1 MEWLLANP
9 QIHSIFA
16 SLGTM
21 HDNSYV
27 ASENCLAL
35 LEEINYKLSIEDHTL
50 RTFRRAIGFSQCIK
64 KDIIPL
70 LLNVK
75 DEKLIEATIRIL
87 VNLTVP
93 VECLL
98 PMEMMSRTDVGRH
111 TIFELNKL
119 LVQSKEA
126 FTDSKATKAVLD
138 YMRSILEKEG
148 KLGVEQ
154 CDGINNCLLL
164 LRNILHIPEPAQAHH
179 GGHHGG
185 TSMQN
190 QIVWNLFTQSVDKL
204 LIHLMS
210 CPQRAYWGV
219 TMVQVIALM
228 YKDQHV
234 GTLQKLLNIWFE
246 SSISESSDDNESNT
260 SPPKQ
265 CSGDSSPMLTSDPT
279 SDSSDNGGSSKMNV
293 HDERRNSGTTQETSE
308 SSMQESLQ
316 FCRME
321 TMRSK
326 TKPQNQSNTKQ
337 SHPKTTHTSTFNF
350 SGTGEKQQAFGPQQG
365 PSQKVGTSAT
375 SGTAQNTGGPSS
387 QSESDCGYGTQD
399 QHESISTSS
408 NEDETPQ
415 QKPVHQKPPCNQKQR
430 YNAANKQRN
439 ATTVQDKKELRR
451 KKLVKR
457 SRSNIINMKGLL
469 YHTPTDEDISNILK
483 EFTVDF
489 LLKGYGCLVQELHAQ
504 LLTDLQVQ
512 IDTSHFFWLV
522 TYFLRF
528 AAQLELDLE
537 HINSVLS
544 FEIVSYLTY
553 EGVSL
558 CEQLELATK
567 QQSPD
572 LKPCLRRMHLVV
584 TAIREFLQALDTY
597 KKISH
602 LNDEDKEHLRFLQLQ
617 IGATEDLK
625 CLFMLLLGRFNP
637 ELQSKQYLTDLIV
650 TNHILLLLLE
660 GVAKFPEHKGS
671 TKMLEHIK
679 QFATVEIMH
688 HYGLLLEDFRDN
700 GECVNDCIFTM
711 MHHIGGDLGQ
721 VATLFQPIILKTYTQ
736 IWETDYELC
745 DDWSDLIE
753 YVIHKFVN
761 TPQQPPLE
769 LPNPAFSLEPGQN
782 GETVAPSV
790 WTKEEIDTLYWYYV
804 QNKKSG
810 DVIGNILKQFQDN
823 GTRHKT
829 RIDIIQQLLQQ
840 DIITLL
846 EFDDFMKL
854 EDAHYERDIKTPGA
868 STSTAESGIELKDN
882 LTPTNKPTD
891 DIQVLRDRLYK
902 ENKGKFVLWLQKV
915 LVECCFIKLCISQ
928 GKLTSKDIA
937 VESDVKTMEPVPHH
951 CILKKQSIPVVPWT
965 GEQCAVLLYQPFM
978 LLLHKLGFHLPV
990 DAGKLFIRIP
1000 EFWTADILYSI
1011 AEKLGPIDKCL
1022 LKFDVNQLK
1031 GSQCGNHFNAK
1042 QDGLQGSSEHFAI
1055 PGLKQTSSIIR
1066 FTPEPTST
1074 PSLPNWLQIVMQS
1087 KTTLDH
1093 SSEHDT
1099 PDHAGAPSP
1108 KTNGV
1113 SDNSEGGGIF
1123 EGSPEAP
1130 FDPPLLVNVV
1140 HLTNK
1145 EDCDSE
1151 RPNDDFQSTVWNASV
1166 QAVEDVVSNCD
1177 TASVASD
1184 LTRMYVSDEDEK
1196 PDIRRSVL

>member
-9 QIHSIFA
+9 QIHSIFG
-16 SLGTM
+16 SLGAM
-21 HDNSYV
+21 HGDSYV
-27 ASENCLAL
+27 VSENCLVL

-64 KDIIPL
+64 EDIIPL

-75 DEKLIEATIRIL
+75 DEKLIDATVRIL

-138 YMRSILEKEG
+138 YMKSILEKEG
-148 KLGVEQ
+148 KLSVEQ

-164 LRNILHIPEPAQAHH
+164 LRNILHIPEPVRGNH
-179 GGHHGG
+179 GSGHHG

-234 GTLQKLLNIWFE
+234 GTLQKLLSIWFE

-260 SPPKQ
+260 SPPKE

-279 SDSSDNGGSSKMNV
+279 SDSSDNGDFVFAGSSKMNT
-293 HDERRNSGTTQETSE
+293 HDERRSNSPIQETSDE
-308 SSMQESLQ
+308 SMQQSPQ
-316 FCRME
+316 FCRIE
-321 TMRSK
+321 SMRTK
-326 TKPQNQSNTKQ
+326 TKPQNPATAKQ
-337 SHPKTTHTSTFNF
+337 QHPKAGHQATFNF
-350 SGTGEKQQAFGPQQG
+350 TNNSGTEKTQQACGPQQG
-365 PSQKVGTSAT
+365 PSQKVGTGAAT
-375 SGTAQNTGGPSS
+375 SGNQQGAPSS

-408 NEDETPQ
+408 NEDESPQ
-415 QKPVHQKPPCNQKQR
+415 QKPVHQKPPSNQKQR

-439 ATTVQDKKELRR
+439 TATVADKKELRR

-558 CEQLELATK
+558 CEQLELAAK

-584 TAIREFLQALDTY
+584 TAIREFLQALETY

-602 LNDEDKEHLRFLQLQ
+602 LNDDDKEHLRFLQLQ
-617 IGATEDLK
+617 IGATDDLK

-761 TPQQPPLE
+761 TPQQPPIE
-769 LPNPAFSLEPGQN
+769 LPNPSFTLDPGQN
-782 GETVAPSV
+782 GESGVPSI
-790 WTKEEIDTLYWYYV
+790 WSKEEIDTLYWYYV

-810 DVIGNILKQFQDN
+810 DVVGKILKQFHDN
-823 GTRHKT
+823 GSGQKS

-846 EFDDFMKL
+846 EFDDFMKS

-868 STSTAESGIELKDN
+868 STSTAESGIEIKDG
-882 LTPTNKPTD
+882 LTPLAKPTD
-891 DIQVLRDRLYK
+891 DVQVLRDRLYK

-928 GKLTSKDIA
+928 GKLTSKDIC
-937 VESDVKTMEPVPHH
+937 VESEVKTMEPVPHH

-965 GEQCAVLLYQPFM
+965 GEQCAVLVYQPFM

-1031 GSQCGNHFNAK
+1031 GSQCGNHYNAK
-1042 QDGLQGSSEHFAI
+1042 QDDMEGCSENFAI
-1055 PGLKQTSSIIR
+1055 PGLKQTSSIISLHDTATGHADLQCATTANVVA
-1066 FTPEPTST
+1066 TPEALFVDVMH
-1074 PSLPNWLQIVMQS
+1074 LPI
-1087 KTTLDH
+1087 
-1093 SSEHDT
+1093 
-1099 PDHAGAPSP
+1099 
-1108 KTNGV
+1108 
-1113 SDNSEGGGIF
+1113 
-1123 EGSPEAP
+1123 
-1130 FDPPLLVNVV
+1130 
-1140 HLTNK
+1140 K
-1145 EDCDSE
+1145 EDRDNDRS
-1151 RPNDDFQSTVWNASV
+1151 NDDSQSTVCNASI
-1166 QAVEDVVSNCD
+1166 QELEDAVSNCD

-1196 PDIRRSVL
+1196 PSIMPQRSIL

>member
-9 QIHSIFA
+9 QINSIFG
-16 SLGTM
+16 SLGAM
-21 HDNSYV
+21 HGDSYV
-27 ASENCLAL
+27 VSENCLAL

-64 KDIIPL
+64 EDIIPL

-75 DEKLIEATIRIL
+75 DEKLIDATMRIL

-138 YMRSILEKEG
+138 YMKIILEKEG
-148 KLGVEQ
+148 KLSIEH

-164 LRNILHIPEPAQAHH
+164 LRNILHIPEPARLY
-179 GGHHGG
+179 GHHG

-234 GTLQKLLNIWFE
+234 GTLQKLLSIWFE

-260 SPPKQ
+260 SPPKE

-279 SDSSDNGGSSKMNV
+279 SDSSDNGGSGKMN
-293 HDERRNSGTTQETSE
+293 HDRSTSPNQETSDE
-308 SSMQESLQ
+308 SMQQSPQ
-316 FCRME
+316 FCRID
-321 TMRSK
+321 TLRGKS
-326 TKPQNQSNTKQ
+326 KPQNVSTTKQ
-337 SHPKTTHTSTFNF
+337 QHPKTFGYNT
-350 SGTGEKQQAFGPQQG
+350 EMACGPQQG
-365 PSQKVGTSAT
+365 PSQKVGTDAP
-375 SGTAQNTGGPSS
+375 GTKQIAASS

-408 NEDETPQ
+408 NEDE
-415 QKPVHQKPPCNQKQR
+415 QKPVHQKPPSTNQKQR

-439 ATTVQDKKELRR
+439 VTTVADKKELRR

-537 HINSVLS
+537 HVNSVLS

-558 CEQLELATK
+558 CEQLELAAK

-584 TAIREFLQALDTY
+584 TAIREFLQALETY
-597 KKISH
+597 KKITH
-602 LNDEDKEHLRFLQLQ
+602 LNDDDKEHLRFLQLQ
-617 IGATEDLK
+617 IGATDDLK

-761 TPQQPPLE
+761 TPQQPPIE
-769 LPNPAFSLEPGQN
+769 LPNTSFTLDHGQI
-782 GETVAPSV
+782 GETGTPCNWS
-790 WTKEEIDTLYWYYV
+790 KEEIDTLYWYYV
-804 QNKKSG
+804 QNKKSR
-810 DVIGNILKQFQDN
+810 DVVGKILKQLKDN
-823 GTRHKT
+823 GSGLKS

-846 EFDDFMKL
+846 EFDDFMKS
-854 EDAHYERDIKTPGA
+854 EDAQYERDIKTPGA
-868 STSTAESGIELKDN
+868 STSTAESGIEIKDGP
-882 LTPTNKPTD
+882 TPLNKPTD
-891 DIQVLRDRLYK
+891 DVQVLRDRLYR

-915 LVECCFIKLCISQ
+915 LVECCFIKLSISQ
-928 GKLTSKDIA
+928 GKLTSRDIC

-1031 GSQCGNHFNAK
+1031 GSQCCNHFIVK
-1042 QDGLQGSSEHFAI
+1042 QDDLEGCSENFAI
-1055 PGLKQTSSIIR
+1055 PGMKQTSSIIR

-1087 KTTLDH
+1087 KTSDRSSQVDATDH
-1093 SSEHDT
+1093 VVCDT
-1099 PDHAGAPSP
+1099 VVNKSG
-1108 KTNGV
+1108 TQ
-1113 SDNSEGGGIF
+1113 
-1123 EGSPEAP
+1123 EAL
-1130 FDPPLLVNVV
+1130 FV
-1140 HLTNK
+1140 HIPIK
-1145 EDCDSE
+1145 EDCDNE
-1151 RPNDDFQSTVWNASV
+1151 RSIDDSQSTVCNASI
-1166 QAVEDVVSNCD
+1166 QELEDAVSNCD

-1196 PDIRRSVL
+1196 PNIMTQRSIL

>member
-21 HDNSYV
+21 HDDSYV

-75 DEKLIEATIRIL
+75 DEKLVEATIRIL

-126 FTDSKATKAVLD
+126 FTDSKGTKAVLD

-148 KLGVEQ
+148 KLSVEQ

-164 LRNILHIPEPAQAHH
+164 LRNILHIPEPVQAHH
-179 GGHHGG
+179 SHHGGG

-234 GTLQKLLNIWFE
+234 GTLQKLLSIWFE

-279 SDSSDNGGSSKMNV
+279 SDSSDNGGSSKML
-293 HDERRNSGTTQETSE
+293 HDERRNSGTIQETSD
-308 SSMQESLQ
+308 SSMQESPQ

-326 TKPQNQSNTKQ
+326 GKPQNAATVKQ
-337 SHPKTTHTSTFNF
+337 HPKNTHSSNFNF
-350 SGTGEKQQAFGPQQG
+350 SGEKQAFGPQQG
-365 PSQKVGTSAT
+365 PSQKVGTSAEMP
-375 SGTAQNTGGPSS
+375 GTQNSGGPSS

-408 NEDETPQ
+408 NEDDSPQ
-415 QKPVHQKPPCNQKQR
+415 LKPVHQKPPCNQKQR
-430 YNAANKQRN
+430 YNAANKQRST
-439 ATTVQDKKELRR
+439 ATVQDKKELRR

-558 CEQLELATK
+558 CEQLDLATK

-617 IGATEDLK
+617 IGATEDIK
-625 CLFMLLLGRFNP
+625 SLFMLLLGRFNP

-660 GVAKFPEHKGS
+660 SVAKFPEHKGN

-769 LPNPAFSLEPGQN
+769 LPNPTFSLEAGPN
-782 GETVAPSV
+782 GETVVPSV

-804 QNKKSG
+804 QSKKSR
-810 DVIGNILKQFQDN
+810 DVIGSILKQFQDN
-823 GTRHKT
+823 GTRKT

-846 EFDDFMKL
+846 EFDDFMKS
-854 EDAHYERDIKTPGA
+854 EDAHYERDITTPAA
-868 STSTAESGIELKDN
+868 STSTTESGIELKDGH
-882 LTPTNKPTD
+882 TPTNKPTD

-928 GKLTSKDIA
+928 GKSTSKDIS
-937 VESDVKTMEPVPHH
+937 VESEVKTMEPVPHH

-1000 EFWTADILYSI
+1000 EFWTADILYNI
-1011 AEKLGPIDKCL
+1011 AEKLGPIDKCM

-1031 GSQCGNHFNAK
+1031 GSQCGSHFNTK
-1042 QDGLQGSSEHFAI
+1042 QDGLQTSSEHFAI

-1087 KTTLDH
+1087 KSALDQ
-1093 SSEHDT
+1093 SSEHD
-1099 PDHAGAPSP
+1099 DHLPSP
-1108 KTNGV
+1108 MAEGV
-1113 SDNSEGGGIF
+1113 PGKSEGLLGTAEPPFEPIF
-1123 EGSPEAP
+1123 AK
-1130 FDPPLLVNVV
+1130 VV
-1140 HLTNK
+1140 HLAK
-1145 EDCDSE
+1145 EDRDSE
-1151 RPNDDFQSTVWNASV
+1151 RPNDDSQSTVCNASV
-1166 QAVEDVVSNCD
+1166 QEDVASNCD

-1196 PDIRRSVL
+1196 PDMRPQRSL

>member
-16 SLGTM
+16 SLGAM
-21 HDNSYV
+21 HGDTYE
-27 ASENCLAL
+27 ASENCLEL
-35 LEEINYKLSIEDHTL
+35 LGEINYKLSIEDHTL

-138 YMRSILEKEG
+138 YMRSILEREG
-148 KLGVEQ
+148 KLSVEQ

-164 LRNILHIPEPAQAHH
+164 LRNILHIPEPQKEHH
-179 GGHHGG
+179 GSHHGG

-234 GTLQKLLNIWFE
+234 GTLQKLLSIWFE

-279 SDSSDNGGSSKMNV
+279 SDSSDNGGDSKMV
-293 HDERRNSGTTQETSE
+293 HEERRNSTTVQETSD
-308 SSMQESLQ
+308 SSMQESPQ

-321 TMRSK
+321 SMRSK
-326 TKPQNQSNTKQ
+326 TKQP
-337 SHPKTTHTSTFNF
+337 HPKPAF
-350 SGTGEKQQAFGPQQG
+350 SFTGEKQAIGPQQG
-365 PSQKVGTSAT
+365 PSQKVG
-375 SGTAQNTGGPSS
+375 SGAGNAQNTAGPSS

-430 YNAANKQRN
+430 YNAANKQRS
-439 ATTVQDKKELRR
+439 AATVQDKKELRR

-537 HINSVLS
+537 HIHSVLS

-558 CEQLELATK
+558 CEQLDLATK

-584 TAIREFLQALDTY
+584 TAIREFLQALETY
-597 KKISH
+597 KKVSH
-602 LNDEDKEHLRFLQLQ
+602 LNDEDKEHLKFLQLQ

-769 LPNPAFSLEPGQN
+769 LPNPSFSLEPGQN
-782 GETVAPSV
+782 GETVAASV
-790 WTKEEIDTLYWYYV
+790 WTKEEIDTLYWYYL
-804 QNKKSG
+804 QSKKSS
-810 DVIGNILKQFQDN
+810 DVIGSILRQFQDN

-846 EFDDFMKL
+846 EFDDFMKA

-868 STSTAESGIELKDN
+868 SISTAESGIELKDSV
-882 LTPTNKPTD
+882 TPTKATD

-928 GKLTSKDIA
+928 GKVTSKDIT
-937 VESDVKTMEPVPHH
+937 VESEVKTMEPVPHH

-1031 GSQCGNHFNAK
+1031 GSQCDSHFSAK
-1042 QDGLQGSSEHFAI
+1042 QDGLQTSSEHFAI

-1087 KTTLDH
+1087 KSALDQ
-1093 SSEHDT
+1093 SSDT
-1099 PDHAGAPSP
+1099 DVSIHAGLPSP
-1108 KTNGV
+1108 TAERVAKT
-1113 SDNSEGGGIF
+1113 GIF
-1123 EGSPEAP
+1123 GGSPET
-1130 FDPPLLVNVV
+1130 LLVEVV
-1140 HLTNK
+1140 HLSDK
-1145 EDCDSE
+1145 DDSE
-1151 RPNDDFQSTVWNASV
+1151 KLNDDSQSTVCNASV
-1166 QAVEDVVSNCD
+1166 QEDVASNCD
-1177 TASVASD
+1177 TASVASN

-1196 PDIRRSVL
+1196 PDIRPRPL